1 MSRWVRVKC
10 STCGGHGVV
19 SDYGNGEDFYGPK
32 ECDGCAAGT
41 VAVSERDRV
50 ALWPGGPL
58 RGSWPGEFAAAVARG
73 CAVEERGA

>member
-1 MSRWVRVKC
+1 MTRWVRVQC
-10 STCGGHGVV
+10 SACGGHGIVA
-19 SDYGNGEDFYGPK
+19 DYSGGDFNGPR
-32 ECDGCAAGT
+32 ECDDCAAGY

-73 CAVEERGA
+73 ANVETR